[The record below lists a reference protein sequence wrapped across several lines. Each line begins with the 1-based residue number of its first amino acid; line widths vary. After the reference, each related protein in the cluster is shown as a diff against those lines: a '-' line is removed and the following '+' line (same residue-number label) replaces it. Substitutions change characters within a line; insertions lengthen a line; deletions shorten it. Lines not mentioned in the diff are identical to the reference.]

1 MLDNITDSLGTGADF
16 GSLANSVE
24 PRERLFDKNDFP
36 FGRSREDVYRAATTE
51 AAMAR
56 AVLDTGES
64 PFLNPTDIFP
74 TDVFAGSAASSG
86 KSSSGES
93 RSDELRIAFG
103 ELPGSDGDSSSPL
116 ARGNSPTC
124 WFVHAQPLHE
134 KELTKQTK
142 HQARYDVLRLMP
154 KIKHKSGSDGWAA
167 KIQRRGQLPRCVPY
181 MLPPIGGR

>member
-1 MLDNITDSLGTGADF
+1 MLDNNTDSLGSGTDF
-16 GSLANSVE
+16 GSPANSVG
-24 PRERLFDKNDFP
+24 PRDRSFHKSGFSS
-36 FGRSREDVYRAATTE
+36 GRSREDVYRAATTE

-64 PFLNPTDIFP
+64 PFLNPTDIF
-74 TDVFAGSAASSG
+74 AGSAASSG
-86 KSSSGES
+86 KSSSGKS
-93 RSDELRIAFG
+93 RSGKSRIAFG

-116 ARGNSPTC
+116 DQGNSPTC

-142 HQARYDVLRLMP
+142 HRARYNVLRLMP
-154 KIKHKSGSDGWAA
+154 LIRHKSGSDGWAA

-181 MLPPIGGR
+181 RLPPIGGR